1 MFLALL
7 LTRGIPAVFR
17 NCQVEKVSFQTQYLG
32 WTTDDFLVTCST
44 DTDGSRQLAIQAKR
58 TFKVRHSFRDCDK
71 TFQRF
76 WKDFNAAGRFNP
88 DKDAL
93 LLATLHNTPDL
104 NGLGNLLECARNSP
118 NVEDF
123 ARRLNT
129 PGFLSKPAKDCQ
141 QVIRTAIEELDS
153 SGTDEVEFWRFLKTI
168 HVLFLDFTTST
179 AQHEAV
185 CKQQL
190 AQAAGGSNAVSIAES
205 TWNKLLEISATH
217 ASGARVFSRSDL
229 PDDMCASHGVIQS
242 PRTALQTLTEHSGIT
257 LDAIRTTISDV
268 TLSRRKAIT
277 KVIEALTEN
286 QAVILTGLPGS
297 GKSVLA
303 KTLIQQQAS
312 DYFCLSFRAE
322 EFAESHIDRVL
333 HGSTTGKQFAVL
345 LGAQERVLI
354 HVESFERL
362 LEHSTRD
369 AFTDLVTIAEQHPN
383 IRLLLTC
390 RDYSIGT
397 ALTAFFGQAQLTRD
411 VIEVPLLDEDETAQV
426 TSKFPKIVNLISN
439 PRLKRILRVP
449 YFLDMAARMDWSE
462 QQDIPQDIRSFR
474 ERCWSDVIRK
484 DAMTARGLPDRRER
498 TIIDL
503 AVRRACELRPFVST
517 NGIDVQALDQ
527 LHKDGIVL
535 KEKQGFAA
543 PAHDVIE
550 DWAIIRWIESLTTK
564 HEWQARP
571 ISEDVRWYPA
581 IRRGFREWL
590 KENLD
595 AGVEKADQF
604 VPSAY
609 RDDSLPQHFRD
620 DVLVSMLLANSAGGF
635 ILRQKD
641 QMLADDARLFA
652 RLIHLV
658 RVACKKVVKRS
669 GIPNMPLSALLTPEG
684 AAWPAL
690 LEAVADELDRLLPKH
705 RGSILGL
712 LEDWAGGADA
722 DSSTPATVS
731 FGRIAYPLL
740 NQLEDYHDDYV
751 RERVLKAIAK
761 VPHANDERFI
771 DLIERASTRS
781 KQHDSTAEE
790 FGKLLFNRLDGIPAC
805 RCFPEQMANLTRFM
819 CCLSEHDIRP
829 ESNFDT
835 SPYTEPYFGLRS
847 SIHFD
852 FWPSSTL
859 RGPFLSLLIY
869 NPQIGLQL
877 VLDIVNHAG
886 GWYGNRRWPRTGL
899 EPAYRITISISGG
912 EVQQWANDLLW
923 QAYRGKHTV
932 PSVIQCALMA
942 LEHWLLN
949 MCENSIPVESW
960 LLKILKESNNVMTTA
975 VVTSVCNA
983 YPDLC
988 GTVAFSLI
996 KSRTC
1001 IELDSQR
1008 VANEHAFS
1016 SALSLSFHPADRI
1029 YSGERK
1035 ISNALKHR
1043 QRNLETL
1050 ALEMQLRGQAR
1061 QIQNI
1066 IDGHLAE
1073 MPPEAQRTDEDRVWL
1088 LALHRMDFRCRKVDT
1103 VSYSLEGGD
1112 SENTSA
1118 KSVTIPLAFKKMEPD
1133 LQNFVNTGVEEKHQ
1147 YDNIVCK

>member
-1 MFLALL
+1 MFLALI

-17 NCQVEKVSFQTQYLG
+17 NCQVEKVSFQTRYLG
-32 WTTDDFLVTCST
+32 WATDDLLATCST

-76 WKDFNAAGRFNP
+76 WKDFKATRRFNP

-93 LLATLHNTPDL
+93 LLVTLHNTPDL
-104 NGLGNLLECARNSP
+104 NGLGNLLDCARNSP

-190 AQAAGGSNAVSIAES
+190 AQATDSSNAVSTAES

-229 PDDMCASHGVIQS
+229 PDDMCASHDVIQS
-242 PRTALQTLTEHSGIT
+242 PRTALQPLTEHSGIT
-257 LDAIRTTISDV
+257 LDAIRTTISGV
-268 TLSRRKAIT
+268 TLSRRKVIT
-277 KVIEALTEN
+277 KTIEALAEN
-286 QAVILTGLPGS
+286 QAVILTGSPGS

-333 HGSTTGKQFAVL
+333 HGSVTGKQFAVL

-397 ALTAFFGQAQLTRD
+397 VLTAFFGQTKLTRD
-411 VIEVPLLDEDETAQV
+411 VVEVPLFDEDETAQV
-426 TSKFPKIVNLISN
+426 TNKFPKIVNLISDS
-439 PRLKRILRVP
+439 RLKRILRIP

-474 ERCWSDVIRK
+474 EKYWSNVIRK
-484 DAMTARGLPDRRER
+484 DTMTAAGLPDLRER
-498 TIIDL
+498 ALIDL
-503 AVRRACELRPFVST
+503 AVRRARELRPFVSMD
-517 NGIDVQALDQ
+517 GIDVQALDR
-527 LHKDGIVL
+527 LHNDGIVL
-535 KEKQGFAA
+535 KETQGFAA

-550 DWAIIRWIESLTTK
+550 DWAIIRWIELLTTK

-571 ISEDVRWYPA
+571 ISENVSWHPA

-604 VPSAY
+604 VLAAY
-609 RDDSLPQHFRD
+609 KDDSLPQHFRD
-620 DVLVSMLLANSAGGF
+620 DVLVSMLLANSAGEF

-641 QMLADDARLFA
+641 QMLADDARLFS

-658 RVACKKVVKRS
+658 RVACKKVEKRS
-669 GIPNMPLSALLTPEG
+669 GTPNMPLSSLLTPKG

-712 LEDWAGGADA
+712 LEDWSGGAGTN
-722 DSSTPATVS
+722 SSTPAAVS
-731 FGRIAYPLL
+731 FGRIAYQLL
-740 NQLEDYHDDYV
+740 SQLEDYHDDDV
-751 RERVLKAIAK
+751 REWVLKAIAK
-761 VPHANDERFI
+761 VPHADDEKFI

-781 KQHDSTAEE
+781 ERHDRLAEE
-790 FGKLLFNRLDGIPAC
+790 FGKLLINGLDGIPAC
-805 RCFPEQMANLTRFM
+805 KCFPEQMAKLTRFM
-819 CCLSEHDIRP
+819 CCLPERAIRF

-835 SPYTEPYFGLRS
+835 SLHTEPCFGLRFNS
-847 SIHFD
+847 HSRFL
-852 FWPSSTL
+852 PSAI
-859 RGPFLSLLIY
+859 RGPFLPLLM
-869 NPQIGLQL
+869 NHPQIGLQL

-886 GWYGNRRWPRTGL
+886 DWYGNRRWPRTRL
-899 EPAYRITISISGG
+899 EPAYHIAISTSDG

-923 QAYRGKHTV
+923 QAHRGKRPIPHLL
-932 PSVIQCALMA
+932 QCTLMA

-949 MCENSIPVESW
+949 MCENSVSVESW

-975 VVTSVCNA
+975 VVASVCNA
-983 YPDLC
+983 YPDFC
-988 GTVAFSLI
+988 GTVPFSVI
-996 KSRTC
+996 KSKKC
-1001 IELDSQR
+1001 IELDNQR
-1008 VANEHAFS
+1008 C
-1016 SALSLSFHPADRI
+1016 
-1029 YSGERK
+1029 
-1035 ISNALKHR
+1035 
-1043 QRNLETL
+1043 Q
-1050 ALEMQLRGQAR
+1050 M
-1061 QIQNI
+1061 
-1066 IDGHLAE
+1066 
-1073 MPPEAQRTDEDRVWL
+1073 
-1088 LALHRMDFRCRKVDT
+1088 
-1103 VSYSLEGGD
+1103 
-1112 SENTSA
+1112 NTS
-1118 KSVTIPLAFKKMEPD
+1118 S
-1133 LQNFVNTGVEEKHQ
+1133 H
-1147 YDNIVCK
+1147 